1 MHTGYWHLEVLWF
14 TLIAILWIG
23 YFFLEGF
30 DFGVGTLLP
39 FIAADDTDR
48 RVMINT
54 IGPVWDGNEV
64 WLITAAGATFAAFP
78 GWYATLFSAFYLA
91 LFLILVALI
100 VRGVAFE
107 FRGKRDSARWRAWW
121 DRAIFFGSAVPAL
134 LWGVAF
140 ANIVHGVPIDAHAE
154 YTGTLLTLLNPYAL
168 AGGVASLA
176 LFTLHG
182 AIYLSLKTTGDVLER
197 ARAAARRLSVA
208 AAVLVSVF
216 LLWTY
221 LDAVSADASG
231 IVPGVAPVT
240 VLGLTIAAPFLVRA
254 GGDGLAFTA
263 TALAIALGIAT
274 IFLNLYPRV
283 LVSSTDRAYSLTI
296 WSTSSTHYTLVV
308 MSIVALALLPLV
320 LLYQGWTY
328 YVFRHRVS
336 RDDLAP
342 PKSPI
347 DLLSGGGGSRT
358 AGD

>member
-1 MHTGYWHLEVLWF
+1 
-14 TLIAILWIG
+14 
-23 YFFLEGF
+23 
-30 DFGVGTLLP
+30 
-39 FIAADDTDR
+39 
-48 RVMINT
+48 
-54 IGPVWDGNEV
+54 
-64 WLITAAGATFAAFP
+64 
-78 GWYATLFSAFYLA
+78 
-91 LFLILVALI
+91 
-100 VRGVAFE
+100 
-107 FRGKRDSARWRAWW
+107 
-121 DRAIFFGSAVPAL
+121 
-134 LWGVAF
+134 
-140 ANIVHGVPIDAHAE
+140 
-154 YTGTLLTLLNPYAL
+154 
-168 AGGVASLA
+168 
-176 LFTLHG
+176 
-182 AIYLSLKTTGDVLER
+182 VLER
-197 ARAAARRLSVA
+197 ARAAASRLSVA

-283 LVSSTDRAYSLTI
+283 LVSSTDGAYSLTI

-328 YVFRHRVS
+328 YVFRHRVG

-342 PKSPI
+342 PKSPV
-347 DLLSGGGGSRT
+347 DVLSGGGQSHT